1 MAIIT
6 FIKFPTNAI
15 MTKEQLEAVS
25 GISDNKFE
33 EIFKRT
39 YISGV
44 LSDNLTEDK
53 LKPVV
58 KDTVGSTVNFTV
70 SAGAG
75 IMRNGYMIIL
85 ESPLNDS
92 VDISANLNKTLC
104 IKFSQDWSDDI
115 TTIQKPTGNMINVSK
130 IQLQTTAI
138 LEWLDF
144 DPTIYSPGV
153 DCSNYI
159 PLGQIIAD
167 PINIGENIFKLDDGY
182 RHLFFPNIR
191 YPEKAYNISPS
202 VDTFCSIYE
211 FLSSRGGGQRTI
223 TNPFGLSIKN
233 VKDLLEVF
241 ISFIENPGIVNKE
254 ANQLLVS
261 GTGSNIMRI
270 YSGRALSA
278 NGKYV
283 ENTVVYEEN
292 LVGVADNDYYVYI
305 RAIEDVDGYDTFEF
319 VRSTTTFSS
328 DDYILL
334 AKVTITSE
342 TIISIS
348 DLRIQLTLLASAADY
363 NPPHPPK
370 HPGLYIL
377 EKNLNPYTNLYDYV
391 ARYGDG
397 FNGNWISN
405 NQFEMSVDHGWADGV
420 WDEPDPEENVNPWY
434 LDVSGAGLHEKYK
447 IKNGKTL
454 SGSGNYTF
462 ELDGECGYSFPPPVA
477 GVGQIVTEA
486 DFAIIDS
493 NEDGEEEFTGHS
505 AIFEGGYSYKPI
517 NIVGLKPGIDHDLRI
532 KAFLN
537 GIPSI
542 ISDEVTETIP
552 SFDKELAGCKVY
564 LSVNTGYHS
573 YPVGSSEVLIP
584 FDAVL
589 EDTYSEF
596 DTVNNKFVVGHAG
609 TYLVS
614 LTIYGLA
621 TVTVSNLKY
630 LDLEIK
636 KNGSLVSV
644 NNIGAVKDN
653 TIREPRPTLTD
664 RLILEENDEITFYVK
679 MTVVSSSVSMR
690 LQGAQTY
697 NTFASLTQIE

>member
-25 GISDNKFE
+25 GIADNKFE

-167 PINIGENIFKLDDGY
+167 PINIGENIFNFDDGY

-261 GTGSNIMRI
+261 GTGSNILRI
-270 YSGRALSA
+270 YSGRALTA

-334 AKVTITSE
+334 AKVTIASE

-377 EKNLNPYTNLYDYV
+377 EENPNPYTNLYDLV
-391 ARYGDG
+391 TRYGDE
-397 FNGNWISN
+397 FNGNWIN
-405 NQFEMSVDHGWADGV
+405 NNLFEMSPDHGWADGV

-434 LDVSGAGLHEKYK
+434 LHIKSAGIDKKYK
-447 IKNGKTL
+447 ILDGATASGTGK
-454 SGSGNYTF
+454 YTF
-462 ELDGECGYSFPPPVA
+462 TLDGDCGYGSFP
-477 GVGQIVTEA
+477 VTGGGEIIAQA

-493 NEDGEEEFTGHS
+493 NEDGEEEFTGHP
-505 AIFEGGYSYKPI
+505 AIFEGGFSYEPI
-517 NIVGLKPGIDHDLRI
+517 NISGLKPGTDYDLRI

-537 GIPSI
+537 GIPSV
-542 ISDEVTETIP
+542 ISDKVTETIP
-552 SFDKELAGCKVY
+552 SDIFKLAGCKVY
-564 LSVNTGYHS
+564 LSSNDCHS
-573 YPVGSSEVLIP
+573 NINDGEEFLIP
-584 FDAVL
+584 FDSIV
-589 EDTYSEF
+589 EDVCNDF
-596 DTVNNKFVVGHAG
+596 DTISHKFIASQKGIYLASLTLYSVVG
-609 TYLVS
+609 
-614 LTIYGLA
+614 
-621 TVTVSNLKY
+621 TVSDWRH
-630 LDLEIK
+630 LDIEIK
-636 KNGSLVSV
+636 KN
-644 NNIGAVKDN
+644 NNIVAVNSSIFPSGLKSPYQGRN
-653 TIREPRPTLTD
+653 TLTD
-664 RLILEENDEITFYVK
+664 RIYLDVNDEITFYVK
-679 MTVVSSSVSMR
+679 VIVDNNPNFCMIGSDIWE
-690 LQGAQTY
+690 
-697 NTFASLTQIE
+697 TFASLTQIDKNV